1 MWDKTA
7 QTWPSA
13 WHKNWSYQCILW
25 LWVTSTSLCFSLHLL
40 LLFFL
45 VSQKPTPHRTR
56 LSMALSRC
64 SFCSWASVRHGACLW
79 LGVVMHSCISVLFE
93 ISKGVPTKLGQSGKH
108 TQIIVLLV
116 CVVHL
121 MIYMNFWTALLGLA
135 FWDSN
140 FISCAWYRVEFS
152 QHLTNGDHFA
162 KVSLLGLPVK
172 FLDC

>member
-1 MWDKTA
+1 M
-7 QTWPSA
+7 
-13 WHKNWSYQCILW
+13 
-25 LWVTSTSLCFSLHLL
+25 
-40 LLFFL
+40 
-45 VSQKPTPHRTR
+45 
-56 LSMALSRC
+56 
-64 SFCSWASVRHGACLW
+64 RHGACLW

-140 FISCAWYRVEFS
+140 FISCA
-152 QHLTNGDHFA
+152 
-162 KVSLLGLPVK
+162 
-172 FLDC
+172 